1 MPTIWLTDKSHFNM
15 KTQWG
20 RGSRINLCLYK
31 LMNYWSMLPLHLI
44 LLWSA
49 ISWKKKCICIFLLP
63 FPSTSFTASRSWFT
77 KTELPVLLSFY
88 WVPVL
93 QNAVMRRNP
102 EDRSAVISLGSRGSS
117 AELAGSR
124 INESR
129 KNVVPYCFESPQ
141 TMLHSRTGCKGDHC
155 VLKFPS
161 KQTTRISS
169 KLSLNAFR
177 LL

>member
-1 MPTIWLTDKSHFNM
+1 
-15 KTQWG
+15 
-20 RGSRINLCLYK
+20 
-31 LMNYWSMLPLHLI
+31 MNSQSMLPWHLI
-44 LLWSA
+44 LLCSA
-49 ISWKKKCICIFLLP
+49 ISWKKKNICIFLLP
-63 FPSTSFTASRSWFT
+63 FPSTSFTSSQSWLT

-93 QNAVMRRNP
+93 QNAVVRRNT
-102 EDRSAVISLGSRGSS
+102 EDWSAVISLGTRGSS

-141 TMLHSRTGCKGDHC
+141 TTLRSRTGCEGDHC
-155 VLKFPS
+155 VPEFPS

-169 KLSLNAFR
+169 KLSLNALR